1 MMRGNFSP
9 ARNVRSMTAPLSN
22 AFSFVRTNA
31 PPLPGFTCWNSTIR
45 KTVPSTSMCM
55 PFLNWL
61 VDTISA
67 MWRSIY
73 RGDRG
78 CEPFDGLA
86 VAVRALALDAVRD
99 DVLEHGEAPELLAVI
114 DVGEVHLDHLQ
125 ILLDDELDRVADG
138 V

>member
-9 ARNVRSMTAPLSN
+9 ARKVRSITAPDSK
-22 AFSFVRTNA
+22 AFSRVRTNA

-67 MWRSIY
+67 IRGSIY
-73 RGDRG
+73 LGG
-78 CEPFDGLA
+78 LGGEPLDGLP
-86 VAVRALALDAVRD
+86 VPVRALALDAVRD
-99 DVLEHGEAPELLAVI
+99 DVLDHRVAPELLAGG
-114 DVGEVHLDHLQ
+114 DVGEVHL
-125 ILLDDELDRVADG
+125 
-138 V
+138 